1 MGGSSAA
8 TNMAT
13 AGTTT
18 NYGALDVERAV
29 ALDYYH
35 GRPLGNE
42 QADRSQVVSQD
53 FRDTVEW
60 IKP

>member
-18 NYGALDVERAV
+18 NYGTLDVERAV

-42 QADRSQVVSQD
+42 QADRS
-53 FRDTVEW
+53 
-60 IKP
+60 